1 MLYSTTVLTVIVI
14 LAALAMKD
22 SVQRMYTGKHK
33 SFEYDIT
40 EIAISTAYISLI
52 VMPCVRL
59 TEYGKAIS
67 FINNWENLE
76 VTG

>member
-14 LAALAMKD
+14 LAALAMTD

-33 SFEYDIT
+33 SFVYDIT
-40 EIAISTAYISLI
+40 EMAISTAYIFLI

-59 TEYGKAIS
+59 TEYRKAIS